1 MERPLSIP
9 RNRLALI
16 LAGLLA
22 VLIVSAGAVRFWPR
36 TDLVEGHAY
45 PVPSSASGHVVEV
58 LNGTDRMGLARITT
72 RVLRH
77 AGHDVVLFK
86 NAPEPADSTDILV
99 RRGELAA
106 GQRIRSALGIG
117 RVRLAPDTLLRVD
130 VSVILGSDYLPVA
143 ELHP

>member
-1 MERPLSIP
+1 LERPLSVP
-9 RNRLALI
+9 RHRLALI

-45 PVPSSASGHVVEV
+45 PVPSSASGRVVEV

-72 RVLRH
+72 RLLRH
-77 AGHDVVLFK
+77 AGYDVVLFK

-106 GQRIRSALGIG
+106 GQRIRSTLGIG
-117 RVRLAPDTLLRVD
+117 RVRIAPDTLLRVD

>member
-9 RNRLALI
+9 RHRLALI

-45 PVPSSASGHVVEV
+45 PVPSSASSRVVEV
-58 LNGTDRMGLARITT
+58 LNGTDQMGLARITT
-72 RVLRH
+72 RLLRH
-77 AGHDVVLFK
+77 AGYDVVLFK
-86 NAPEPADSTDILV
+86 NASEPADSTDILV

-106 GQRIRSALGIG
+106 GQRIRSALGFG
-117 RVRLAPDTLLRVD
+117 RVRMAPDTLLRVD
-130 VSVILGSDYLPVA
+130 VSVILGSDYVPVA

>member
-1 MERPLSIP
+1 LERPLSVP
-9 RNRLALI
+9 RHRLALI

-45 PVPSSASGHVVEV
+45 PVPSSASGRVVEV

-72 RVLRH
+72 RLLRH
-77 AGHDVVLFK
+77 AGYDVVLFK

-106 GQRIRSALGIG
+106 GQRIRSTLGIG
-117 RVRLAPDTLLRVD
+117 RVRIAPDTLLRVD
-130 VSVILGSDYLPVA
+130 VSVILGSDYLPLRA
-143 ELHP
+143 L

>member
-1 MERPLSIP
+1 MERPLSVP
-9 RNRLALI
+9 RHRLALI

-45 PVPSSASGHVVEV
+45 PVPSSASGRVVEV

-72 RVLRH
+72 RLLRH
-77 AGHDVVLFK
+77 AGYDVVLFK

-106 GQRIRSALGIG
+106 GQRIRSTLGIG
-117 RVRLAPDTLLRVD
+117 RVRIAPDTLLRVD
-130 VSVILGSDYLPVA
+130 VSVILGSDYLPLRA
-143 ELHP
+143 L

>member
-1 MERPLSIP
+1 M
-9 RNRLALI
+9 
-16 LAGLLA
+16 
-22 VLIVSAGAVRFWPR
+22 SAGAVRFWPR

-45 PVPSSASGHVVEV
+45 PVPSSTSGRVVEV

-72 RVLRH
+72 RLLRH
-77 AGHDVVLFK
+77 AGYDVVLFK

-117 RVRLAPDTLLRVD
+117 RVRMAPDTLRRVD